1 MSHEGNR
8 CFMGID
14 INPGTSPTDKHASYA
29 IAILCDGRLVYTS
42 EKVTIE
48 RMVRL
53 AWEYKPVV
61 IAVDNPFELA
71 RGNSELAKIIQ
82 LLPPGSDIVWVN
94 QTDSRIEKLSQTLR
108 EEGLELTSKPTSIRT
123 ALLLSLLASMGKGKS
138 IIAPSMLTRIK
149 VSKIKSHKRGGMS
162 SNRFKRRAR
171 MNVLRTVREIKR
183 LLDENKLDY
192 DLVYKKSGGGLDGA
206 LFNVYTSKDKLPKG
220 IKSTALENVRIE
232 IEPVYR
238 IELIQEEPDSKPI
251 IVGIDPGTTTGIAVI
266 DLEGNVAY
274 TDSKKGIDRSWI
286 IETIQKYGKPVIIAT
301 DVTPVPDTVKK
312 IASVFNARL
321 YVPKDTVSV
330 PEKRELVHRA
340 QSIIGPAGLDSHERD
355 ALAAALLAYRE
366 MSAKINQLE
375 AYVKRLGL
383 DLPLSK
389 LKRYVIEGRTISDA
403 VELAIGEMLGPM
415 SSLAVR
421 KQEIVKREETGGSKR
436 LVDKIAKLEW
446 EKRYLEKK
454 IREYENTISDLE
466 RRVELLRS
474 GKNRQQVPSI
484 THLKETVS
492 ELSKEIRNLNEKY
505 AEKNEEVR
513 KLASIMDKIARGE
526 IILVPVYSTLEQ
538 WRVRRDTPLHGVI
551 FVKDL
556 STYTVES
563 IKFVKD
569 HGLKA
574 ILTDTP
580 VEKAGPVKLLEDIMV
595 PVISIENEG
604 LRHGFVNNILYI
616 DTNILQLVDRRRVEL
631 SEVLKER
638 EKKELLG
645 IIFEYKENRRRTLEK
660 LQREH
665 SRTLSSSI
673 KVNSE

>member
-1 MSHEGNR
+1 MSHEDDL

-14 INPGTSPTDKHASYA
+14 INPGTSPADKHASYA
-29 IAILCDGRLVYTS
+29 IAILCNGRLAYAS
-42 EKVTIE
+42 EKATIE

-61 IAVDNPFELA
+61 IAVDNPFELG
-71 RGNSELAKIIQ
+71 RSHSELARILQ

-94 QTDSRIEKLSQTLR
+94 QAGSKIEKLSQTLR
-108 EEGLELTSKPTSIRT
+108 EEGLELTDKPSSIRT
-123 ALLLSLLASMGKGKS
+123 ALLLSVLASKGKGKS

-238 IELIQEEPDSKPI
+238 IELIQEETDSKPI

-286 IETIQKYGKPVIIAT
+286 IETVQKYGKPVIIAT

-312 IASVFNARL
+312 IASAFNARL
-321 YVPKDTVSV
+321 YVPRDTVSV
-330 PEKRELVHRA
+330 PEKRELVHRV
-340 QSIIGPAGLDSHERD
+340 QPLIGSAGLDSHERD

-366 MSAKINQLE
+366 MSAKISQLE

-389 LKRYVIEGRTISDA
+389 LKRYVIEGRAISDA
-403 VELAIGEMLGPM
+403 VELAIAEMIGPT
-415 SSLAVR
+415 SSVSIR
-421 KQEIVKREETGGSKR
+421 RQEIVKREEAESSKK
-436 LVDKIAKLEW
+436 LVDKITRLEW

-454 IREYENTISDLE
+454 IREYEDTISELE
-466 RRVELLRS
+466 RRVESLKS
-474 GKNRQQVPSI
+474 GKNRQHEPNL
-484 THLKETVS
+484 TYLKEAVS
-492 ELSKEIRNLNEKY
+492 VLSKEIRSLNEKY
-505 AEKNEEVR
+505 AKKIEESR
-513 KLASIMDKIARGE
+513 KLISTMNKIARGE
-526 IILVPVYSTLEQ
+526 IILVPAYSTLEQ
-538 WRVRRDTPLHGVI
+538 WRVKRDTPLHGVI

-556 STYTVES
+556 NTYTVDS
-563 IKFVKD
+563 IRLVKD

-580 VEKAGPVKLLEDIMV
+580 IERAGPVKLLEDSMV
-595 PVISIENEG
+595 PVISIENVG
-604 LRHGFVNNILYI
+604 LYHGFVDNVLYI
-616 DTNILQLVDRRRVEL
+616 DADILQLVDHRRVEL
-631 SEVLKER
+631 SEVLKEKER
-638 EKKELLG
+638 KELLG
-645 IIFEYKENRRRTLEK
+645 IIFEYKESRRRTLEK

-665 SRTLSSSI
+665 SRTQSSRI
-673 KVNSE
+673 KAKSE